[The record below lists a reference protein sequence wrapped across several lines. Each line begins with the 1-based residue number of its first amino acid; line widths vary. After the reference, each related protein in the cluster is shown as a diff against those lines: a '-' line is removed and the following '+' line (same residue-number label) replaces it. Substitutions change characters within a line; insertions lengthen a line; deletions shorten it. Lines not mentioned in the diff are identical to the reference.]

1 MIKKVYDILPALKS
15 GVSPR
20 RMSQQSSV
28 HPHNKLRGFLKRCYK
43 VKGMDCASCATLIEM
58 DLEDVGIIASCS
70 YSKQTLKVE
79 FDPQKNN
86 ENKIKEIVESSGYS
100 IH

>member
-1 MIKKVYDILPALKS
+1 
-15 GVSPR
+15 
-20 RMSQQSSV
+20 
-28 HPHNKLRGFLKRCYK
+28 
-43 VKGMDCASCATLIEM
+43 MDCASCATLIEM